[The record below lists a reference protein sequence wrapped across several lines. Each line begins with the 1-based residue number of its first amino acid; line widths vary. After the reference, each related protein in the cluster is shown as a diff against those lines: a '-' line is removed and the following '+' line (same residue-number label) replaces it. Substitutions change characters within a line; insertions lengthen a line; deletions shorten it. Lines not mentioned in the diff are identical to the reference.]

1 MGSLESISVI
11 TENNLNRQIEE
22 YKRILEKAQNI
33 IGILSIFLPL
43 YIYFL
48 EKSNL
53 VIVIISIIPIV
64 LIIIGIVLML
74 SIMRN
79 KSPLTFG
86 INEDRL
92 QVLSE
97 KGDEE
102 ILSYNIFANI
112 YSISQSKILIDR
124 INKRF
129 NKGLV
134 LVIISIILSVVL
146 LVLSIFTYSK

>member
-1 MGSLESISVI
+1 LGSLESISVI